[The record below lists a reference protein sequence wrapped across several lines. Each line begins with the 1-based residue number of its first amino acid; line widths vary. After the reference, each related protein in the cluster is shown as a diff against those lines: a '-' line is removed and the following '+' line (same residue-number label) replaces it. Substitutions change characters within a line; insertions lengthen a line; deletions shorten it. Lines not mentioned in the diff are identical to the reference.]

1 MSYSG
6 ESLEY
11 LDPEDNTK
19 YVPYCIEPSVGLDRL
34 VLMVLSDA
42 YDEEVL
48 ENGETRIVMH
58 LSPLVAPVKAA
69 ILPLSKKLEDKARD
83 IQRILSKYMP
93 VVYDDTGS
101 IGKRYRRQDAVG
113 TPFCITVD
121 FESLDDNQVTIRE
134 RDSMN
139 QIRLPIEKLVE
150 YLGVKIFY

>member
-1 MSYSG
+1 MKFSG

-11 LDPEDNTK
+11 LDPETNEK

-34 VLMVLSDA
+34 VLMVLCDS
-42 YDEEVL
+42 YDEEQL
-48 ENGETRIVMH
+48 ENGDSRTVMH
-58 LSPLVAPVKAA
+58 LSPLVAPIKAA
-69 ILPLSKKLEDKARD
+69 ILPLSKKLEEKARD
-83 IQRILSKYMP
+83 IQNLLAKYMP

-121 FESLDDNQVTIRE
+121 FQTLEDNQVTIRE

-139 QIRLPIEKLVE
+139 QIRLPIVDLVK